1 MTRFFPMKMTALCA
15 LAGLALAGVLSASS
29 ARADGTAFG
38 VPLSPNAH
46 LYSYFI
52 INGMARGA
60 FLLGQLHQKDMPT
73 LIQMD
78 EVTRKAV
85 IHNLDSQTIR
95 SDFRAEQ
102 ILTRYLGLI
111 LK

>member
-1 MTRFFPMKMTALCA
+1 MTCSLLTKALGRLSITALV
-15 LAGLALAGVLSASS
+15 LAGALSAGS
-29 ARADGTAFG
+29 ARAEGAAFG

-60 FLLGQLHQKDMPT
+60 FLLGKLHQKDMPV

-78 EVTRKAV
+78 ETTRKAV
-85 IHNLDSQTIR
+85 LHNLDSQTIR

>member
-1 MTRFFPMKMTALCA
+1 MGAVL
-15 LAGLALAGVLSASS
+15 LVGVSAS
-29 ARADGTAFG
+29 AVKADDSAFG

-60 FLLGQLHQKDMPT
+60 FLMGRLHQKDMPA

-78 EVTRKAV
+78 EQTRKV
-85 IHNLDSQTIR
+85 MIHNLDSQTIR
-95 SDFRAEQ
+95 SDFKADQ

-111 LK
+111 QK

>member
-1 MTRFFPMKMTALCA
+1 MKHFPVRA
-15 LAGLALAGVLSASS
+15 AGLVLIAGLFTGHVK
-29 ARADGTAFG
+29 ADDSAFG

-60 FLLGQLHQKDMPT
+60 FLMGTLHQKDMPV

-78 EVTRKAV
+78 ETTRKAV
-85 IHNLDSQTIR
+85 LHNLDSQTIR
-95 SDFRAEQ
+95 SDFRADQ
-102 ILTRYLGLI
+102 ILARYLGLI
-111 LK
+111 ER

>member
-1 MTRFFPMKMTALCA
+1 MSCFSFVKE
-15 LAGLALAGVLSASS
+15 AGRCLTIGGVLMAALSV
-29 ARADGTAFG
+29 REVKADDAAFG

-60 FLLGQLHQKDMPT
+60 FLMGRLHQKDMPA

-78 EVTRKAV
+78 EQTRKV
-85 IHNLDSQTIR
+85 MIHNLDSQTIR
-95 SDFRAEQ
+95 SDFKADQ
-102 ILTRYLGLI
+102 ILTRYLSLI
-111 LK
+111 QK

>member
-1 MTRFFPMKMTALCA
+1 MKRFLVSLSGVTLSV
-15 LAGLALAGVLSASS
+15 GLWGGHV
-29 ARADGTAFG
+29 RADDAAFG

-60 FLLGQLHQKDMPT
+60 FLMGKLHQKDMPV

-78 EVTRKAV
+78 EATRKAV
-85 IHNLDSQTIR
+85 VHNLDSQTIR
-95 SDFRAEQ
+95 SDFRADQ

-111 LK
+111 QK

>member
-1 MTRFFPMKMTALCA
+1 MKRFSVRVMGIAMAAGL
-15 LAGLALAGVLSASS
+15 LAGHGKAEDS
-29 ARADGTAFG
+29 AFG

-60 FLLGQLHQKDMPT
+60 FLMGKLHQKDMPV

-78 EVTRKAV
+78 ETTRKAV
-85 IHNLDSQTIR
+85 LHNLNSQTIR
-95 SDFRAEQ
+95 SDFSADQ
-102 ILTRYLGLI
+102 VLARYLGLI
-111 LK
+111 QK

>member
-1 MTRFFPMKMTALCA
+1 MICSFFTKAL
-15 LAGLALAGVLSASS
+15 GRGGVATLVLVGVFSASP
-29 ARADGTAFG
+29 ARAESAAFG

-60 FLLGQLHQKDMPT
+60 FLLGELHQKDMPA

-78 EVTRKAV
+78 ETTRKAV
-85 IHNLDSQTIR
+85 LHNLDSQTIR

-102 ILTRYLGLI
+102 ILTRYLDLI
-111 LK
+111 VK

>member
-1 MTRFFPMKMTALCA
+1 MAAL
-15 LAGLALAGVLSASS
+15 VLTGAVSIGP
-29 ARADGTAFG
+29 ARAESTAFG
-38 VPLSPNAH
+38 VPLSPNVH

-60 FLLGQLHQKDMPT
+60 FLLGKLHQKDMPL

-78 EVTRKAV
+78 ETTRKV
-85 IHNLDSQTIR
+85 VLRNLDSQTIR
-95 SDFRAEQ
+95 SDFKAEQ
-102 ILTRYLGLI
+102 VLTRYLDLI